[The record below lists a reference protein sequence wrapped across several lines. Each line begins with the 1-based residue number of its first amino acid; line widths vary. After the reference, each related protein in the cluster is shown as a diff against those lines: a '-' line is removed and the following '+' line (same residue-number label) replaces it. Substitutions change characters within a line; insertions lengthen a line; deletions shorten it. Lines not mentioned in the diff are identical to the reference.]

1 MYYSIKTKGR
11 NISARVTS
19 NTYGDCGIFGTSSG
33 AFILDSSH
41 PNIGRFTS
49 DTTSSGTTYH
59 GLDFSAS
66 RVVPTASDNHPY
78 SMYFVPLITY

>member
-11 NISARVTS
+11 NITGIAP
-19 NTYGDCGIFGTSSG
+19 NTRETAQQTPSTNYSG
-33 AFILDSSH
+33 AFYVASLTQWPNSS
-41 PNIGRFTS
+41 PDKMSNIWRGDLGF
-49 DTTSSGTTYH
+49 D
-59 GLDFSAS
+59 AS